1 MGVFDTKSFEEFR
14 EEVLENIS
22 DRYSKVEGSYTSDI
36 VAGVCRELEKLSE
49 NIASLE
55 SAIFVTANSG
65 EYLIRRCA
73 DYGITRKLATA
84 AVITVT
90 VTADTDTVLK
100 SGAELTD
107 SNGKVFFELTQA
119 TELTASV
126 PTAVTAVCTST
137 GKLSIPENSI
147 RFVSS
152 VSGIVITNEAQI
164 SGTDDETDEALFR
177 RLQFRLQ
184 NQPGCG
190 TAADYKRWALEIPGV
205 GYAKVKV
212 SATGEITTCI
222 ADDDCGPVS
231 STQISAVMANYDEK
245 RPLGAVVGVS
255 SATVRYA
262 SIAATVQLF
271 DGYSLQEV
279 QAAYED
285 MLHRYIGEIAF
296 DDRTDVLTLAR
307 LSHYLMSVDGVEDI
321 TAFTLNN
328 GSSNWNISGII
339 PAFAVTLTASEA
351 KDE

>member
-22 DRYSKVEGSYTSDI
+22 DRYSKIEGSYTSDI

-55 SAIFVTANSG
+55 SAIFVTADSG

-126 PTAVTAVCTST
+126 PTEVTAVCTST

-205 GYAKVKV
+205 GYARVKV
-212 SATGEITTCI
+212 GAGEITTFI

-231 STQISAVMANYDEK
+231 SAQISAVMANYDEK

-285 MLHRYIGEIAF
+285 MLNSYIGEIAF

-307 LSHYLMSVDGVEDI
+307 LSHYLMSIEGVADI

-339 PAFAVTLTASEA
+339 PRFAVTLTASEA

>member
-22 DRYSKVEGSYTSDI
+22 DRYSKIEGSYTSDI

-147 RFVSS
+147 RFVNS

-205 GYAKVKV
+205 GYARVKV
-212 SATGEITTCI
+212 GAGEISTFI

-231 STQISAVMANYDEK
+231 SAQISAVMANFDEK

-255 SATVRYA
+255 SATVRSA

-296 DDRTDVLTLAR
+296 DDRTDVLTIAR
-307 LSHYLMSVDGVEDI
+307 LSHYLMSIDGVEDI

-339 PAFAVTLTASEA
+339 PKFAVTLTASEA

>member
-22 DRYSKVEGSYTSDI
+22 DRYSKIEGSYTSDI
-36 VAGVCRELEKLSE
+36 VAGVCRELEKLSK

-55 SAIFVTANSG
+55 SAIFVTEDSG

-205 GYAKVKV
+205 GYARVKV
-212 SATGEITTCI
+212 GAGEISTFI

-231 STQISAVMANYDEK
+231 SAQISAVMANFDEK

-255 SATVRYA
+255 SATVRSA

-285 MLHRYIGEIAF
+285 MLNSYIGEIAF

-307 LSHYLMSVDGVEDI
+307 LSHYLMSIEGVADI

-339 PAFAVTLTASEA
+339 PRFAVTLTASEA

>member
-22 DRYSKVEGSYTSDI
+22 DRYSKIEGSYTSDI

-49 NIASLE
+49 SIASLE
-55 SAIFVTANSG
+55 SAIFVTADSG

-147 RFVSS
+147 RFVNS

-205 GYAKVKV
+205 GYARVKV
-212 SATGEITTCI
+212 GAGEITTFI

-231 STQISAVMANYDEK
+231 SAQISAVMANYDEK

-255 SATVRYA
+255 SATERYA

-285 MLHRYIGEIAF
+285 MLNSYIGEIAF

-307 LSHYLMSVDGVEDI
+307 LSHYLMSIEGVADI

-339 PAFAVTLTASEA
+339 PKFAVTLTASEA

>member
-147 RFVSS
+147 RFVNS

-205 GYAKVKV
+205 GYARVKV
-212 SATGEITTCI
+212 GAGEISTFI

-231 STQISAVMANYDEK
+231 SAQISAVMANYDEK

-285 MLHRYIGEIAF
+285 MLHSCIGEIAF

-307 LSHYLMSVDGVEDI
+307 LSHYLMSIEGVEDI

>member
-22 DRYSKVEGSYTSDI
+22 DRYSKIEGSYTSDI

-55 SAIFVTANSG
+55 SAIFVTADSG

-126 PTAVTAVCTST
+126 PTEVTAVCTST

-147 RFVSS
+147 RFVNS

-205 GYAKVKV
+205 GYARVKV
-212 SATGEITTCI
+212 GAGEITTFI

-231 STQISAVMANYDEK
+231 STQISAVMANFDEK

-255 SATVRYA
+255 SATVRSA

-285 MLHRYIGEIAF
+285 MLHSYIGEIAF
-296 DDRTDVLTLAR
+296 DDRTDVLTIAR
-307 LSHYLMSVDGVEDI
+307 LSHYLMSIDGVEDI

-339 PAFAVTLTASEA
+339 PKFAVTLTASEA

>member
-1 MGVFDTKSFEEFR
+1 MGVFDTKSFEELR

-22 DRYSKVEGSYTSDI
+22 DRYSKIEGSYTSDI
-36 VAGVCRELEKLSE
+36 VAGVCRELEKLSK

-55 SAIFVTANSG
+55 SAIFVTADSG

-147 RFVSS
+147 RFVNS

-205 GYAKVKV
+205 GYARVKV
-212 SATGEITTCI
+212 GAGEISTFI

-231 STQISAVMANYDEK
+231 SAQISAVMANFDEK

-255 SATVRYA
+255 SATVRSA

-285 MLHRYIGEIAF
+285 MLHSCIGEIAF
-296 DDRTDVLTLAR
+296 DDRTDVLTIAR
-307 LSHYLMSVDGVEDI
+307 LSHYLMSIDGVEDI

>member
-22 DRYSKVEGSYTSDI
+22 DRYSKIEGSYTSDI

-55 SAIFVTANSG
+55 SAIFVTEDSG

-147 RFVSS
+147 RFVNS

-205 GYAKVKV
+205 GYARVKV
-212 SATGEITTCI
+212 GAGEITTFI

-231 STQISAVMANYDEK
+231 STQISAVMANFDEK

-255 SATVRYA
+255 SATVRSA

-285 MLHRYIGEIAF
+285 MLHSYIGEIAF

-307 LSHYLMSVDGVEDI
+307 LSHYLMSIEGVADI

-339 PAFAVTLTASEA
+339 PRFAVTLTASEA

>member
-22 DRYSKVEGSYTSDI
+22 DRYSKIEGSYTSDI

-55 SAIFVTANSG
+55 SAIFVTEDSG

-205 GYAKVKV
+205 GYARVKV
-212 SATGEITTCI
+212 GAGEISTFI

-231 STQISAVMANYDEK
+231 SAQISAVMANFDEK

-255 SATVRYA
+255 SATVRSA

-285 MLHRYIGEIAF
+285 MLHSCIGEIAF
-296 DDRTDVLTLAR
+296 DDRTDVLTIAR
-307 LSHYLMSVDGVEDI
+307 LSHYLMSIDGVEDI

>member
-22 DRYSKVEGSYTSDI
+22 DRYSKIEGSYTSDI
-36 VAGVCRELEKLSE
+36 VAGVCREFEKLSK

-55 SAIFVTANSG
+55 SAIFVTADSG

-205 GYAKVKV
+205 GYARVKV
-212 SATGEITTCI
+212 GAGEINTFI

-231 STQISAVMANYDEK
+231 SAQISAVMANYDEK

-255 SATVRYA
+255 SATVRSA

-285 MLHRYIGEIAF
+285 MLHSCIGEIAF

-307 LSHYLMSVDGVEDI
+307 LSHYLMSIDGVEDI

-339 PAFAVTLTASEA
+339 PKFAVTLTASEA

>member
-36 VAGVCRELEKLSE
+36 VAGVCRELEKLSK

-55 SAIFVTANSG
+55 SAIFVTEDSG

-100 SGAELTD
+100 SGVELTD
-107 SNGKVFFELTQA
+107 SDGKVFFELTQA

-177 RLQFRLQ
+177 RLRF
-184 NQPGCG
+184 C
-190 TAADYKRWALEIPGV
+190 TI
-205 GYAKVKV
+205 
-212 SATGEITTCI
+212 
-222 ADDDCGPVS
+222 
-231 STQISAVMANYDEK
+231 
-245 RPLGAVVGVS
+245 
-255 SATVRYA
+255 
-262 SIAATVQLF
+262 
-271 DGYSLQEV
+271 
-279 QAAYED
+279 
-285 MLHRYIGEIAF
+285 
-296 DDRTDVLTLAR
+296 
-307 LSHYLMSVDGVEDI
+307 
-321 TAFTLNN
+321 
-328 GSSNWNISGII
+328 
-339 PAFAVTLTASEA
+339 
-351 KDE
+351 

>member
-22 DRYSKVEGSYTSDI
+22 DRYSKIEGSYTSDI
-36 VAGVCRELEKLSE
+36 VAGVCRELEKLSK

-55 SAIFVTANSG
+55 SAIFVTADSG

-90 VTADTDTVLK
+90 VTSDTDTVLK

-205 GYAKVKV
+205 GYARVKV
-212 SATGEITTCI
+212 GAGEISTFI

-231 STQISAVMANYDEK
+231 SAQISAVMANFDEK

-285 MLHRYIGEIAF
+285 MLHSCIGEIAF
-296 DDRTDVLTLAR
+296 DDRTDVLTIAR
-307 LSHYLMSVDGVEDI
+307 LSHYLMSIDGVEDI

-339 PAFAVTLTASEA
+339 PKFAVTLTASEA

>member
-22 DRYSKVEGSYTSDI
+22 DRYSKIEGSYTSDI
-36 VAGVCRELEKLSE
+36 VAGVCRELEKLSN

-55 SAIFVTANSG
+55 SAIFVTADSG

-126 PTAVTAVCTST
+126 PTEVTAVCTST

-205 GYAKVKV
+205 GYARVKV
-212 SATGEITTCI
+212 GAGEISTFI

-231 STQISAVMANYDEK
+231 SAQISAVMANFDEK

-285 MLHRYIGEIAF
+285 MLHSCIGEIAF
-296 DDRTDVLTLAR
+296 DDRTDVLTIAR
-307 LSHYLMSVDGVEDI
+307 LSHYLMSIDGVEDI

-339 PAFAVTLTASEA
+339 PKFAVTLTASEA

>member
-22 DRYSKVEGSYTSDI
+22 DRYSKIEGSYTSDI

-55 SAIFVTANSG
+55 SAIFVTADSG

-126 PTAVTAVCTST
+126 PTEVTAVCTST

-205 GYAKVKV
+205 GYARVKV
-212 SATGEITTCI
+212 GAGEISTFI

-231 STQISAVMANYDEK
+231 SAQISAVMANFDEK

-255 SATVRYA
+255 SATVRSA

-285 MLHRYIGEIAF
+285 MLHSFIGEIAF
-296 DDRTDVLTLAR
+296 DDRTDVLTIAR
-307 LSHYLMSVDGVEDI
+307 LSHYLMSIDGVEDI

>member
-147 RFVSS
+147 RFVNS

-177 RLQFRLQ
+177 RLQFRLK

-205 GYAKVKV
+205 GYARVKV
-212 SATGEITTCI
+212 GAGEISTFI

-231 STQISAVMANYDEK
+231 SAQISAVMANYDEK

-285 MLHRYIGEIAF
+285 MLHSCIGEIAF

-307 LSHYLMSVDGVEDI
+307 LSHYLMSIEGVEDI

>member
-14 EEVLENIS
+14 EEVIENIS
-22 DRYSKVEGSYTSDI
+22 DRYSKIEGSYTSDI

-100 SGAELTD
+100 SGVELTD
-107 SNGKVFFELTQA
+107 SDGKVFFELTQA

-205 GYAKVKV
+205 GYARVKV
-212 SATGEITTCI
+212 GAGEINTFI

-231 STQISAVMANYDEK
+231 SAQISAVMANYDEK

-255 SATVRYA
+255 SATVRSA

-285 MLHRYIGEIAF
+285 MLHSCIGEIAF

-307 LSHYLMSVDGVEDI
+307 LSHYLMSIDGVEDI

-339 PAFAVTLTASEA
+339 PKFAVTLTASEA

>member
-22 DRYSKVEGSYTSDI
+22 DRYSKIEGSYTSDI

-55 SAIFVTANSG
+55 SAIFVTEDSG

-126 PTAVTAVCTST
+126 PTEVTAVCTST

-205 GYAKVKV
+205 GYARVKV
-212 SATGEITTCI
+212 GAGEISTFI

-231 STQISAVMANYDEK
+231 SAQISAVMANFDEK

-255 SATVRYA
+255 SATVRSA

-285 MLHRYIGEIAF
+285 MLHSCIGEIAF
-296 DDRTDVLTLAR
+296 DDRTDVLTIAR
-307 LSHYLMSVDGVEDI
+307 LSHYLMSIDGVEDI

-339 PAFAVTLTASEA
+339 PKFAVTLTASEA

>member
-22 DRYSKVEGSYTSDI
+22 DRYSKIEGSYTSDI
-36 VAGVCRELEKLSE
+36 VAGVCRELEKHSK

-55 SAIFVTANSG
+55 SAIFVTADSG

-147 RFVSS
+147 RFVNS

-205 GYAKVKV
+205 GYARVKV
-212 SATGEITTCI
+212 GAGEISTFI

-231 STQISAVMANYDEK
+231 SAQISAVMANFDEK

-255 SATVRYA
+255 SATVRSA

-285 MLHRYIGEIAF
+285 MLHSCIGEIAF
-296 DDRTDVLTLAR
+296 DDRTDVLTIAR
-307 LSHYLMSVDGVEDI
+307 LSHYLMSIDGVEDI

>member
-22 DRYSKVEGSYTSDI
+22 DRYSKIEGSYTSDI

-55 SAIFVTANSG
+55 SAIFVTEDSG

-205 GYAKVKV
+205 GYARVKV
-212 SATGEITTCI
+212 GAGEISTFI

-231 STQISAVMANYDEK
+231 SAQISAVMANFDEK

-255 SATVRYA
+255 SATVRSA

-285 MLHRYIGEIAF
+285 MLHSCIGEIAF
-296 DDRTDVLTLAR
+296 DDRTDVLTIAR

>member
-22 DRYSKVEGSYTSDI
+22 DRYSKIEGSYTSDI
-36 VAGVCRELEKLSE
+36 VAGVCRELEKLSK

-55 SAIFVTANSG
+55 SAIFVTADSG

-107 SNGKVFFELTQA
+107 SDGKVFFELTQA

-205 GYAKVKV
+205 GYARVKV
-212 SATGEITTCI
+212 GAGAIITYI

-231 STQISAVMANYDEK
+231 SAQISAVMANYDEK

-285 MLHRYIGEIAF
+285 MLHSYIGEIAF

-307 LSHYLMSVDGVEDI
+307 LSHYLMSIEGVADI
-321 TAFTLNN
+321 TAFTLNS

-339 PAFAVTLTASEA
+339 PKFAVTLTASEA

>member
-1 MGVFDTKSFEEFR
+1 M
-14 EEVLENIS
+14 
-22 DRYSKVEGSYTSDI
+22 
-36 VAGVCRELEKLSE
+36 
-49 NIASLE
+49 
-55 SAIFVTANSG
+55 
-65 EYLIRRCA
+65 
-73 DYGITRKLATA
+73 
-84 AVITVT
+84 
-90 VTADTDTVLK
+90 
-100 SGAELTD
+100 
-107 SNGKVFFELTQA
+107 
-119 TELTASV
+119 
-126 PTAVTAVCTST
+126 
-137 GKLSIPENSI
+137 
-147 RFVSS
+147 
-152 VSGIVITNEAQI
+152 
-164 SGTDDETDEALFR
+164 
-177 RLQFRLQ
+177 QFRLQ

-205 GYAKVKV
+205 GYARVKV
-212 SATGEITTCI
+212 GAGEISTFI

-231 STQISAVMANYDEK
+231 SAQISAVMANFDEK

-255 SATVRYA
+255 SATVRSA

-285 MLHRYIGEIAF
+285 MLHSCIGEIAF
-296 DDRTDVLTLAR
+296 DDRTDVLTIAR

>member
-22 DRYSKVEGSYTSDI
+22 DRYSKIEGSYTSDI
-36 VAGVCRELEKLSE
+36 VAGVCRELEKLSK

-55 SAIFVTANSG
+55 SAIFVTEDSG

-100 SGAELTD
+100 SGVELTD
-107 SNGKVFFELTQA
+107 SDGKVFFELTQA

-205 GYAKVKV
+205 GYARVKV
-212 SATGEITTCI
+212 GAGEINTFI

-231 STQISAVMANYDEK
+231 SAQISAVMANYDEK

-255 SATVRYA
+255 SATVRSA

-339 PAFAVTLTASEA
+339 PKFAVTLTASEA

>member
-22 DRYSKVEGSYTSDI
+22 DRYSKIEGSYTSDI

-147 RFVSS
+147 RFVNS

-205 GYAKVKV
+205 GYARVKV
-212 SATGEITTCI
+212 GAGEITTFI

-231 STQISAVMANYDEK
+231 SAQISAVMANYDEK

-285 MLHRYIGEIAF
+285 MLNSYIGEIAF

-307 LSHYLMSVDGVEDI
+307 LSHYLMSIEGVADI

-339 PAFAVTLTASEA
+339 PKFAVTLTASEA

>member
-22 DRYSKVEGSYTSDI
+22 DSYSKIEGSYTSDI

-55 SAIFVTANSG
+55 SAIFVTADSG

-126 PTAVTAVCTST
+126 PTEVTAVCTST

-205 GYAKVKV
+205 GYARVKV
-212 SATGEITTCI
+212 GAGEINTFI

-231 STQISAVMANYDEK
+231 SAQISAVMANYDEK

-285 MLHRYIGEIAF
+285 MLHSYIGEIAF

-307 LSHYLMSVDGVEDI
+307 LSHYLMSIDGVADI

-339 PAFAVTLTASEA
+339 PKFAVTLTASEA

>member
-22 DRYSKVEGSYTSDI
+22 DRYSKIEGSYTSDI

-55 SAIFVTANSG
+55 SAIFVTADSG
-65 EYLIRRCA
+65 EYRIRRCA

-205 GYAKVKV
+205 GYARVKGG
-212 SATGEITTCI
+212 AGEINTFI

-231 STQISAVMANYDEK
+231 SAQISAVMANYDEK

-285 MLHRYIGEIAF
+285 RLHRYIGEIAF

-307 LSHYLMSVDGVEDI
+307 LSHYLVSVDGVEDI

-351 KDE
+351 RDE

>member
-22 DRYSKVEGSYTSDI
+22 DRYSKIEGSYTSDI

-55 SAIFVTANSG
+55 SAIFVTEDSG

-205 GYAKVKV
+205 GYARVKV
-212 SATGEITTCI
+212 GAGEISTFI

-231 STQISAVMANYDEK
+231 SAQISAVMANFDEK

-255 SATVRYA
+255 SATVRSA

-285 MLHRYIGEIAF
+285 MLHSYIGEIAF
-296 DDRTDVLTLAR
+296 DDRTDVLTIAR
-307 LSHYLMSVDGVEDI
+307 LSHYLMSIDGVEDI

-339 PAFAVTLTASEA
+339 PKFAVTLTASEA

>member
-22 DRYSKVEGSYTSDI
+22 DRYSKIEGSYTSDI

-55 SAIFVTANSG
+55 SAIFVTEDSG

-126 PTAVTAVCTST
+126 PTEVTAVCTST

-205 GYAKVKV
+205 GYARVKV
-212 SATGEITTCI
+212 GAGEITTFI

-231 STQISAVMANYDEK
+231 SAQISAVMANYDEK

-285 MLHRYIGEIAF
+285 MLNSYIGEIAF

-307 LSHYLMSVDGVEDI
+307 LSHYLMSIEGVADI

-339 PAFAVTLTASEA
+339 PRFAVTLTASEA

>member
-22 DRYSKVEGSYTSDI
+22 DRYSKIEGSYTSDI

-55 SAIFVTANSG
+55 SAIFVTEDSG

-205 GYAKVKV
+205 GYARVKV
-212 SATGEITTCI
+212 GAGEITTFI

-231 STQISAVMANYDEK
+231 STQISAVMANFDEK

-255 SATVRYA
+255 SATVRSA

-285 MLHRYIGEIAF
+285 MLHSCIGEIAF
-296 DDRTDVLTLAR
+296 DDRTDVLTIAR
-307 LSHYLMSVDGVEDI
+307 LSHYLMSIDGVEDI

>member
-22 DRYSKVEGSYTSDI
+22 DRYSKIEGSYTSDI

-55 SAIFVTANSG
+55 SAIFVTADSG

-147 RFVSS
+147 RFVNS

-205 GYAKVKV
+205 GYARVKV
-212 SATGEITTCI
+212 GAGEITTFI

-231 STQISAVMANYDEK
+231 STQISAVMANFDEK

-255 SATVRYA
+255 SATVRSA

-285 MLHRYIGEIAF
+285 MLHSYIGEIAF

-307 LSHYLMSVDGVEDI
+307 LSHCLMSIDGVEDI

-351 KDE
+351 KNE

>member
-22 DRYSKVEGSYTSDI
+22 DRYSKIEGSYTSDI

-100 SGAELTD
+100 SGVELTD
-107 SNGKVFFELTQA
+107 SDGKVFFELTQA

-205 GYAKVKV
+205 GYARVKV
-212 SATGEITTCI
+212 GAGEINTFI

-231 STQISAVMANYDEK
+231 SAQISAVMANYDEK

-255 SATVRYA
+255 SATVRSA

-285 MLHRYIGEIAF
+285 MLHSCIGEIAF

-307 LSHYLMSVDGVEDI
+307 LSHYLMSIDGVEDI

-339 PAFAVTLTASEA
+339 PKFAVTLTASEA

>member
-22 DRYSKVEGSYTSDI
+22 DRYSKIEGSYTSDI

-55 SAIFVTANSG
+55 SAIFVTADSG

-126 PTAVTAVCTST
+126 PTEVTAVCTST

-177 RLQFRLQ
+177 RLQFRLK

-205 GYAKVKV
+205 GYARVKV
-212 SATGEITTCI
+212 GAGAIITYI

-231 STQISAVMANYDEK
+231 SAQISAVMANYDEK

-285 MLHRYIGEIAF
+285 MLHSYIGEIAF

-307 LSHYLMSVDGVEDI
+307 LSHYLMSIEGVADI

>member
-22 DRYSKVEGSYTSDI
+22 DRYSKIEGSYTSDI

-55 SAIFVTANSG
+55 SAIFVTEDSG

-147 RFVSS
+147 RFVNS

-205 GYAKVKV
+205 GYARVKV
-212 SATGEITTCI
+212 GAGEISTFI

-231 STQISAVMANYDEK
+231 SAQISAVMANFDEK

-255 SATVRYA
+255 SATVRSA

-285 MLHRYIGEIAF
+285 MLHSYIGEIAF
-296 DDRTDVLTLAR
+296 DDRTDVLTIAR
-307 LSHYLMSVDGVEDI
+307 LSHYLMSIDGVEDI

-339 PAFAVTLTASEA
+339 PKFAVTLTASEA

>member
-22 DRYSKVEGSYTSDI
+22 DRYSKIEGSYTSDI
-36 VAGVCRELEKLSE
+36 VAGVCRELEKLSK

-55 SAIFVTANSG
+55 SAIFVTADSG

-126 PTAVTAVCTST
+126 PTEVTAVCTST

-205 GYAKVKV
+205 GYARVKV
-212 SATGEITTCI
+212 GAGEITTFI

-231 STQISAVMANYDEK
+231 SAQISAVMANFDEK

-255 SATVRYA
+255 SATVRSA

-285 MLHRYIGEIAF
+285 MLHSYIGEIAF

-307 LSHYLMSVDGVEDI
+307 LSHYLMSIEGVADI
-321 TAFTLNN
+321 TAFTLNS

>member
-22 DRYSKVEGSYTSDI
+22 DRYSKIEGSYTSDI
-36 VAGVCRELEKLSE
+36 VAGVCRELEKLSK

-55 SAIFVTANSG
+55 SAIFVTEDSG

-205 GYAKVKV
+205 GYARVKV
-212 SATGEITTCI
+212 GAGEISTFI

-231 STQISAVMANYDEK
+231 SAQISAVMANFDEK

-255 SATVRYA
+255 SATVRSA

-285 MLHRYIGEIAF
+285 MLHSYIGEIAF
-296 DDRTDVLTLAR
+296 DDRTDVLTIAR
-307 LSHYLMSVDGVEDI
+307 LSHYLMSIDGVEDI

-339 PAFAVTLTASEA
+339 PKFAVTLTASEA

>member
-22 DRYSKVEGSYTSDI
+22 DRYSKIEGSYTSDI
-36 VAGVCRELEKLSE
+36 VAGVCRELEKLSK

-55 SAIFVTANSG
+55 SAIFVTEDSG

-126 PTAVTAVCTST
+126 PTEVTAVCTST

-147 RFVSS
+147 RFVNS

-205 GYAKVKV
+205 GYARVKV
-212 SATGEITTCI
+212 GAGEISTFI

-231 STQISAVMANYDEK
+231 SAQISAVMANFDEK

-255 SATVRYA
+255 SATVRSA

-285 MLHRYIGEIAF
+285 MLHSYIGEIAF

-307 LSHYLMSVDGVEDI
+307 LSHYLMSIDGVEDI

>member
-22 DRYSKVEGSYTSDI
+22 DRYSKIEGSYTSDI

-55 SAIFVTANSG
+55 SAIFVTADSG

-126 PTAVTAVCTST
+126 PTEVTAVCTST

-164 SGTDDETDEALFR
+164 LGTDDETDEALFR

-205 GYAKVKV
+205 GYARVKV
-212 SATGEITTCI
+212 GAGKITTFI

-231 STQISAVMANYDEK
+231 SAQISAVMANYDEK

-255 SATVRYA
+255 SATERYA

-285 MLHRYIGEIAF
+285 MLNSYIGEIAF

-307 LSHYLMSVDGVEDI
+307 LSHYLMSIDGVEDI

-339 PAFAVTLTASEA
+339 PKFAVTLTASEA

>member
-36 VAGVCRELEKLSE
+36 VAGVCRELEKLSK

-55 SAIFVTANSG
+55 SAIFVTADSG

-107 SNGKVFFELTQA
+107 SDGKVFFELTQA

-205 GYAKVKV
+205 GYARVKV
-212 SATGEITTCI
+212 GAGEINTFI
-222 ADDDCGPVS
+222 ADDDCGPVAAA
-231 STQISAVMANYDEK
+231 QISAVRANYDEK

-255 SATVRYA
+255 SATVRSA

>member
-22 DRYSKVEGSYTSDI
+22 DRYSKIEGSYTSDI
-36 VAGVCRELEKLSE
+36 VAGVCRELEKLSK

-55 SAIFVTANSG
+55 SAIFVTADSG

-205 GYAKVKV
+205 GYARVKV
-212 SATGEITTCI
+212 GAGEISTFI

-231 STQISAVMANYDEK
+231 SAQISAVMANFDEK

-255 SATVRYA
+255 SATVRSA

-285 MLHRYIGEIAF
+285 MLHSCIGEIAF
-296 DDRTDVLTLAR
+296 DDRTDVLTIAR
-307 LSHYLMSVDGVEDI
+307 LSHYLMSIDGVEDI

>member
-22 DRYSKVEGSYTSDI
+22 DRYSKIEGSYTSDI

-55 SAIFVTANSG
+55 SAIFVTADSG

-126 PTAVTAVCTST
+126 PTEVTAVCTST

-205 GYAKVKV
+205 GYARVKV
-212 SATGEITTCI
+212 GAGAIITYI

-231 STQISAVMANYDEK
+231 SAQISAVMANYDEK

-285 MLHRYIGEIAF
+285 MLHSYIGEIAF

-307 LSHYLMSVDGVEDI
+307 LSHYLMSIEGVADI

-339 PAFAVTLTASEA
+339 PRFAVTLTASEA